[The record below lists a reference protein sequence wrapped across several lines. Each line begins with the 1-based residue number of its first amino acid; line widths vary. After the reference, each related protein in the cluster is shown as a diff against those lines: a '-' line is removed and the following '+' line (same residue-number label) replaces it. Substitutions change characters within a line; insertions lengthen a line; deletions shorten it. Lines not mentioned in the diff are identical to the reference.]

1 MNKSEIPTYQKIM
14 LPLRL
19 EPEIYDL
26 MVARVQKRKKKTR
39 GYSIN
44 QYLTELIEEDLKRRL
59 D

>member
-1 MNKSEIPTYQKIM
+1 MNKSDVPTYQKIM

-19 EPEIYDL
+19 EPEVYDR
-26 MVARVQKRKKKTR
+26 MVARVHKRKKKVR

-59 D
+59 E